1 VEHARR
7 RIPERPLNTGLSAR
21 SIAPAYTAPHRDLGR
36 EPVLRTLYA
45 LSVVMLVSGTAWSA
59 GGMQSQRL
67 GVDGGV
73 GIVLLAALQR

>member
-1 VEHARR
+1 M
-7 RIPERPLNTGLSAR
+7 
-21 SIAPAYTAPHRDLGR
+21 
-36 EPVLRTLYA
+36 LRTLYA